1 MAGTFTQA
9 DTPLSA
15 GEPGCSIHSASGPLL
30 PLPTCPDAAF
40 TARELPRGRRR
51 SLRIPPRVRN
61 RPKLFRLPRVTREKW
76 AAPAL
81 VLTGIV
87 ALYADTLT
95 AGFINDDYLFLEQ
108 TRRYGLWGSLWN
120 GSGLANFFRP
130 LSREVWF
137 GVLTPLS
144 GGEPFLFHLAQL
156 ALFVLALVL
165 LVDLVSVFVP
175 RRGPA
180 QLVAPPVL
188 AGVTWFALLPFQRVS
203 LTWVSCSQD
212 LLALVLVLASVAW
225 FRRGR
230 ILPALLAY
238 TAATL
243 AKETALALPLALFVW
258 AWRVEGASPR
268 AALRRVAPFA
278 LAALPWAAGEGFM
291 RQHAPVAAP
300 LRFQPD
306 HLAAAFVHMAQ
317 SLAGI
322 EHAAGWLGSW
332 TAARP
337 SALAF
342 ALLAVAA
349 RWLPERAERTPAPAP
364 SPDPARGAVPFALA
378 WIGAFTLPVWPVC
391 YQWSSYYYTLAAVG
405 GALLV
410 AVLLSA
416 RIARW
421 SWIALAGALV
431 WWHAAGADSPA
442 FGIEQNA
449 WLGTSHFTPFYLER
463 AAGLSKQLRASL
475 TRTIPKVGQGT
486 RFFFASIPSWAG
498 FQTGNG
504 PNIRQ
509 LYHDDTIES
518 YFYSQF
524 AESTADRRPC
534 EFMFWNGADFDRL
547 HTLTTDPF
555 FQVGTD
561 LLLLEKPAGASWA
574 FRRGLETG
582 GARVDHLYWLGWAL
596 LWDGQR
602 DAAERAWQEWGAHD
616 DTSARVLWL
625 RKAKG
630 SLEDKDT
637 LTARRQLVEAV
648 RCGIG
653 HPEAHAMLGLLLS
666 RINVK
671 YALLETR
678 VAAELNPRDWL
689 ARRDLVSG
697 LVSVQLD
704 DPARRQL
711 EQLKTLLPD
720 WRRDT
725 VAVRLDGMLAAR
737 GAPAGG
743 VAVFG
748 PGGLR

>member
-1 MAGTFTQA
+1 
-9 DTPLSA
+9 
-15 GEPGCSIHSASGPLL
+15 
-30 PLPTCPDAAF
+30 
-40 TARELPRGRRR
+40 
-51 SLRIPPRVRN
+51 V
-61 RPKLFRLPRVTREKW
+61 
-76 AAPAL
+76 
-81 VLTGIV
+81 
-87 ALYADTLT
+87 
-95 AGFINDDYLFLEQ
+95 
-108 TRRYGLWGSLWN
+108 
-120 GSGLANFFRP
+120 
-130 LSREVWF
+130 
-137 GVLTPLS
+137 
-144 GGEPFLFHLAQL
+144 
-156 ALFVLALVL
+156 
-165 LVDLVSVFVP
+165 
-175 RRGPA
+175 
-180 QLVAPPVL
+180 
-188 AGVTWFALLPFQRVS
+188 
-203 LTWVSCSQD
+203 
-212 LLALVLVLASVAW
+212 
-225 FRRGR
+225 
-230 ILPALLAY
+230 
-238 TAATL
+238 
-243 AKETALALPLALFVW
+243 
-258 AWRVEGASPR
+258 
-268 AALRRVAPFA
+268 
-278 LAALPWAAGEGFM
+278 AALPWAAGEWFM
-291 RQHAPVAAP
+291 RRHAPVAAP
-300 LRFQPD
+300 LRFRPD

-332 TAARP
+332 AAARP
-337 SALAF
+337 SAVAF
-342 ALLAVAA
+342 GLLALAA
-349 RWLPERAERTPAPAP
+349 RWLPDRAEAAPAAEPPAP
-364 SPDPARGAVPFALA
+364 PAAHRGAIAFAFA
-378 WIGAFTLPVWPVC
+378 WIGAFTMPVWPVC

-410 AVLLSA
+410 AVLAS

-421 SWIALAGALV
+421 SWIALAGVLV
-431 WWHAAGADSPA
+431 WWHAAGAGSPA

-463 AAGLSKQLRASL
+463 AAALSRQLRTSL
-475 TRTIPKVGQGT
+475 TRSIPKVGTGT

-534 EFMFWNGADFDRL
+534 EFMFWNGAEFDRL
-547 HTLTTDPF
+547 HTMTSDPF

-561 LLLLEKPAGASWA
+561 LLLLEKPAGGAWA

-582 GARVDHLYWLGWAL
+582 GARVDNLYWLGWAL

-602 DAAERAWQEWGAHD
+602 GAAEHAWQEWGAHD
-616 DTSARVLWL
+616 DTTARVLWL

-630 SLEDKDT
+630 SLEDRDT

-653 HPEAHAMLGLLLS
+653 HPEAHAMLGLLLA
-666 RINVK
+666 RVNVK

-704 DPARRQL
+704 ELAARQL
-711 EQLKTLLPD
+711 ATLKSLLPD

-725 VAVRLDGMLAAR
+725 VAVSLVETLAAR
-737 GAPAGG
+737 RAPASS

>member
-1 MAGTFTQA
+1 M
-9 DTPLSA
+9 
-15 GEPGCSIHSASGPLL
+15 
-30 PLPTCPDAAF
+30 
-40 TARELPRGRRR
+40 
-51 SLRIPPRVRN
+51 
-61 RPKLFRLPRVTREKW
+61 KLDRKTKW
-76 AAPAL
+76 AFPGL
-81 VLTGIV
+81 VLAGIV
-87 ALYADTLT
+87 ALYANTLS

-137 GVLTPLS
+137 GILAPIS
-144 GGEPFLFHLAQL
+144 GGEPFAFHAAQI
-156 ALFVLALVL
+156 ALFVLALAL
-165 LVDLVSVFVP
+165 LADLVSVLVP
-175 RRGPA
+175 KRDAAP
-180 QLVAPPVL
+180 LVAPAVL
-188 AGVTWFALLPFQRVS
+188 AGVTWYALLPFQRVN

-212 LLALVLVLASVAW
+212 LIALVLALASMAW

-230 ILPALLAY
+230 LVPALLAY
-238 TAATL
+238 AAATL
-243 AKETALALPLALFVW
+243 AKETALALPIALFVW
-258 AWRVEGASPR
+258 VWKVEGAEPR
-268 AALRRVAPFA
+268 AALRRVTPFA
-278 LAALPWAAGEGFM
+278 LASLPWAAGEWFM
-291 RQHAPVAAP
+291 REHAPVAAP

-317 SLAGI
+317 SLAGV
-322 EHAAGWLGSW
+322 EHASGWLASW

-349 RWLPERAERTPAPAP
+349 AWLPDRAEPAAAKAPAP
-364 SPDPARGAVPFALA
+364 RGAIPFALA

-391 YQWSSYYYTLAAVG
+391 YQWSSYYYTLAAAG

-410 AVLLSA
+410 ALVA
-416 RIARW
+416 HRIARW
-421 SWIALAGALV
+421 SWIALAGALL
-431 WWHAAGADSPA
+431 WWHAAGAGAPA

-463 AAGLSKQLRASL
+463 AAGLSRQLRTSL
-475 TRTIPKVGQGT
+475 TRSMPRVPTGT

-524 AESTADRRPC
+524 AESTAGRQPA

-547 HTLTTDPF
+547 HLMTNDPF

-561 LLLLEKPAGASWA
+561 LLLLEKPAGAAWA

-582 GARVDHLYWLGWAL
+582 GERVDNLYWLGWAL
-596 LWDGQR
+596 LWDHQR
-602 DAAERAWQEWGAHD
+602 AAAERAWKQWGAVD
-616 DTSARVLWL
+616 DTPARVLWL

-630 SLEDKDT
+630 ALEDRDT
-637 LTARRQLVEAV
+637 LAARRQLVEAV

-653 HPEAHAMLGLLLS
+653 HPEAHAMLGLLLA

-678 VAAELNPRDWL
+678 VAAELNPGDWL

-704 DPARRQL
+704 EPAARQL
-711 EQLKTLLPD
+711 AELKKLLPD
-720 WRRDT
+720 WRSDSE
-725 VAVRLDGMLAAR
+725 AVRLDEMLAAR
-737 GAPAGG
+737 SAPKSG

>member
-1 MAGTFTQA
+1 MQ
-9 DTPLSA
+9 DRNQRK
-15 GEPGCSIHSASGPLL
+15 
-30 PLPTCPDAAF
+30 
-40 TARELPRGRRR
+40 REKF
-51 SLRIPPRVRN
+51 S
-61 RPKLFRLPRVTREKW
+61 RLPRVKIDKRGWQAT
-76 AAPAL
+76 AL
-81 VLTGIV
+81 VLAGIV
-87 ALYADTLT
+87 ALYGNTLT

-108 TRRYGLWGSLWN
+108 TRRYGLLGSFTH

-137 GVLTPLS
+137 GLLAPVS
-144 GGEPFLFHLAQL
+144 GGEPFVFHLAQL

-165 LVDLVSVFVP
+165 LADLLSVFVP
-175 RRGPA
+175 RRSPET
-180 QLVAPPVL
+180 LVAPAVL
-188 AGVTWFALLPFQRVS
+188 AGVTWYALLPFQRVS

-230 ILPALLAY
+230 LVPALLAY
-238 TAATL
+238 AAATL
-243 AKETALALPLALFVW
+243 AKETAIALPIALYAW
-258 AWRVEGASPR
+258 ALCVDGAPPRV
-268 AALRRVAPFA
+268 ALERVAPFA
-278 LAALPWAAGEGFM
+278 LAALPWAAGEWWM

-300 LRFQPD
+300 LRFRID

-317 SLAGI
+317 SFAGI
-322 EHAAGWLGSW
+322 EHAAGWLASW
-332 TAARP
+332 TNARP

-349 RWLPERAERTPAPAP
+349 YWLPDRAEVASTPTP
-364 SPDPARGAVPFALA
+364 RGAIAFALA

-391 YQWSSYYYTLAAVG
+391 YQWSSYYYTLAAAG

-410 AVLLSA
+410 TQLAS

-431 WWHAAGADSPA
+431 WWHAAGAGTPA
-442 FGIEQNA
+442 FGIEQDA

-463 AAGLSKQLRASL
+463 AAALSGQLRTSL
-475 TRTIPKVGQGT
+475 QRSLPKVVTGT

-509 LYHDDTIES
+509 LYHDDSLES

-524 AESTADRRPC
+524 AESTAARQPC
-534 EFMFWNGADFDRL
+534 EFLFWSGTTFERL
-547 HTLTTDPF
+547 HTVTDDPF

-561 LLLLEKPAGASWA
+561 LLLLEKPAGAAWA
-574 FRRGLETG
+574 FRRGLDAG
-582 GARVDHLYWLGWAL
+582 GARIDHLYWLGWAL

-602 DAAERAWQEWGAHD
+602 GPAERAWKEWGAHD
-616 DTSARVLWL
+616 DTTARVLWL

-630 SLEDKDT
+630 SLEDHDT

-653 HPEAHAMLGLLLS
+653 HPEAHAMLGLLLT
-666 RINVK
+666 RVNAK

-689 ARRDLVSG
+689 ARRDLVAG
-697 LVSVQLD
+697 LVAVQLD
-704 DPARRQL
+704 EPAARQL
-711 EQLKTLLPD
+711 EALKQLLPD
-720 WRRDT
+720 WRRDA
-725 VAVRLDGMLAAR
+725 VAVRLDSTLAAR
-737 GAPAGG
+737 HAPASG
-743 VAVFG
+743 VAVFA
-748 PGGLR
+748 PGVLR

>member
-1 MAGTFTQA
+1 MK
-9 DTPLSA
+9 L
-15 GEPGCSIHSASGPLL
+15 
-30 PLPTCPDAAF
+30 DAK
-40 TARELPRGRRR
+40 T
-51 SLRIPPRVRN
+51 
-61 RPKLFRLPRVTREKW
+61 KW
-76 AAPAL
+76 AFPGL
-81 VLTGIV
+81 VLAGVI
-87 ALYADTLT
+87 ALYANTLT

-137 GVLTPLS
+137 GILAPLS
-144 GGEPFLFHLAQL
+144 GGEPFVFHVAQL
-156 ALFVLALVL
+156 ALFVVALALL
-165 LVDLVSVFVP
+165 ADLISAFVP
-175 RRGPA
+175 KRDDA
-180 QLVAPPVL
+180 QLVAPAAL
-188 AGVTWFALLPFQRVS
+188 AGVTWYALLPFQRVN

-212 LLALVLVLASVAW
+212 LIALVLVLASMAW

-230 ILPALLAY
+230 LVPAVLAY
-238 TAATL
+238 VAATL
-243 AKETALALPLALFVW
+243 AKETALALPVALFVW
-258 AWRVEGASPR
+258 ALRVEGAKPGQ
-268 AALRRVAPFA
+268 ALRRVTPFA
-278 LAALPWAAGEGFM
+278 LATLPWAAGEWLM

-300 LRFQPD
+300 LRFQPG

-317 SLAGI
+317 SLAGV
-322 EHAAGWLGSW
+322 EHASGWLGSW

-349 RWLPERAERTPAPAP
+349 RWLP
-364 SPDPARGAVPFALA
+364 
-378 WIGAFTLPVWPVC
+378 VWPVC
-391 YQWSSYYYTLAAVG
+391 YQWSSYYYTLAAAG

-410 AVLLSA
+410 ALIA
-416 RIARW
+416 HRIARW

-431 WWHAAGADSPA
+431 WWHAAGAGAPA

-524 AESTADRRPC
+524 AESTADRKPC

-625 RKAKG
+625 RTAKG

-704 DPARRQL
+704 EPAARQL
-711 EQLKTLLPD
+711 AALKTLLPD
-720 WRRDT
+720 WRSDS
-725 VAVRLDGMLAAR
+725 VAVRLDAMLAAR
-737 GAPAGG
+737 STPKSG

>member
-1 MAGTFTQA
+1 MR
-9 DTPLSA
+9 D
-15 GEPGCSIHSASGPLL
+15 
-30 PLPTCPDAAF
+30 
-40 TARELPRGRRR
+40 
-51 SLRIPPRVRN
+51 
-61 RPKLFRLPRVTREKW
+61 KW

-81 VLTGIV
+81 VIAGIV
-87 ALYADTLT
+87 ALYATTLT

-108 TRRYGLWGSLWN
+108 TRRHGLWGALTHA
-120 GSGLANFFRP
+120 SGLANYFRP

-137 GVLTPLS
+137 ALLSPLA
-144 GGEPFLFHLAQL
+144 GGEPLLFHVAQL
-156 ALFVLALVL
+156 VVFVAALVL
-165 LVDLVSVFVP
+165 LADLLSAFVP
-175 RRGPA
+175 APERT
-180 QLVAPPVL
+180 VAPPVL
-188 AGVTWFALLPFQRVS
+188 AGVAWFALLPFQRVN

-212 LLALVLVLASVAW
+212 LLALVGVLAAVAW

-230 ILPALLAY
+230 IVPALLAY
-238 TAATL
+238 AAATL
-243 AKETALALPLALFVW
+243 AKESALPLPVALFVW
-258 AWRVEGASPR
+258 AWRVDGASPR
-268 AALRRVAPFA
+268 DALRRVAPFA
-278 LAALPWAAGEGFM
+278 LAALPWAAGEWWL
-291 RQHAPVAAP
+291 RLHAIAPAP
-300 LRFQPD
+300 LEFRAD
-306 HLAAAFVHMAQ
+306 HLAATFVHMAQ
-317 SLAGI
+317 SLAGV
-322 EHAAGWLGSW
+322 EHASGWMGSW

-349 RWLPERAERTPAPAP
+349 RWLPDRAAATFAAARHTPG
-364 SPDPARGAVPFALA
+364 RGGAIPFALA
-378 WIGAFTLPVWPVC
+378 WLGAFTVPVWPVV
-391 YQWSSYYYTLAAVG
+391 YLWSSYYYTLAAVG

-410 AVLLSA
+410 TLLAA

-431 WWHAAGADSPA
+431 WWHAAGVSAPA
-442 FGIEQNA
+442 FGLDKDP

-463 AAGLSKQLRASL
+463 AAALSKQLRASL
-475 TRTIPKVGQGT
+475 TRSLPRVATGT

-509 LYHDDTIES
+509 LYRDDSIES
-518 YFYSQF
+518 YFYSEF
-524 AESTADRRPC
+524 AETTAARQPC
-534 EFMFWNGADFDRL
+534 EFLFWNGGDFERL
-547 HTLTTDPF
+547 HTITNDPF

-561 LLLLEKPAGASWA
+561 LLLLERPAGAAWA
-574 FRRGLETG
+574 FRRGLDAG
-582 GARVDHLYWLGWAL
+582 GTRVDHLYWLGWAL
-596 LWDGQR
+596 LWDGKR
-602 DAAERAWQEWGAHD
+602 ELAERAWSEWGAHD

-630 SLEDKDT
+630 SLEDRDT

-653 HPEAHAMLGLLLS
+653 HPEAHAMLGLLLA
-666 RINVK
+666 RVNVK

-697 LVSVQLD
+697 LLAVQLD
-704 DPARRQL
+704 EPAARQL
-711 EQLKTLLPD
+711 TQLKAILPD

-725 VAVRLDGMLAAR
+725 VAVRLAETLAAR
-737 GAPAGG
+737 RAPAR

>member
-1 MAGTFTQA
+1 
-9 DTPLSA
+9 
-15 GEPGCSIHSASGPLL
+15 
-30 PLPTCPDAAF
+30 
-40 TARELPRGRRR
+40 
-51 SLRIPPRVRN
+51 
-61 RPKLFRLPRVTREKW
+61 
-76 AAPAL
+76 
-81 VLTGIV
+81 
-87 ALYADTLT
+87 
-95 AGFINDDYLFLEQ
+95 
-108 TRRYGLWGSLWN
+108 
-120 GSGLANFFRP
+120 
-130 LSREVWF
+130 
-137 GVLTPLS
+137 
-144 GGEPFLFHLAQL
+144 
-156 ALFVLALVL
+156 
-165 LVDLVSVFVP
+165 
-175 RRGPA
+175 
-180 QLVAPPVL
+180 
-188 AGVTWFALLPFQRVS
+188 
-203 LTWVSCSQD
+203 
-212 LLALVLVLASVAW
+212 
-225 FRRGR
+225 
-230 ILPALLAY
+230 
-238 TAATL
+238 
-243 AKETALALPLALFVW
+243 
-258 AWRVEGASPR
+258 
-268 AALRRVAPFA
+268 
-278 LAALPWAAGEGFM
+278 
-291 RQHAPVAAP
+291 
-300 LRFQPD
+300 
-306 HLAAAFVHMAQ
+306 MAQ

-332 TAARP
+332 AVARP
-337 SALAF
+337 SAVAF
-342 ALLAVAA
+342 GLLALAA
-349 RWLPERAERTPAPAP
+349 RWLPDRAEAAPAAEL
-364 SPDPARGAVPFALA
+364 PARPAAHRGAIAFALA

-410 AVLLSA
+410 AVLAS

-421 SWIALAGALV
+421 SWIALAGVLV
-431 WWHAAGADSPA
+431 WWHAAGAGSPA

-463 AAGLSKQLRASL
+463 AAALSRQLRTSL
-475 TRTIPKVGQGT
+475 TRSIPKVGTGT

-534 EFMFWNGADFDRL
+534 EFMFWNGAAFDRL
-547 HTLTTDPF
+547 HTMTSDPF

-561 LLLLEKPAGASWA
+561 LLLLEKPAGAAWA

-582 GARVDHLYWLGWAL
+582 GARVDNLYWLGWAL

-602 DAAERAWQEWGAHD
+602 GAAEHAWQEWGARD
-616 DTSARVLWL
+616 DTTARVLWL

-630 SLEDKDT
+630 SLEDRDT

-653 HPEAHAMLGLLLS
+653 HPEAHAMLGLLLA
-666 RINVK
+666 RVNVK

-678 VAAELNPRDWL
+678 VATELNPRDWL

-704 DPARRQL
+704 EPAARQL
-711 EQLKTLLPD
+711 ATLKSLLPD

-725 VAVRLDGMLAAR
+725 VAVRLDEMLAAR
-737 GAPAGG
+737 RAPASS

>member
-1 MAGTFTQA
+1 
-9 DTPLSA
+9 
-15 GEPGCSIHSASGPLL
+15 
-30 PLPTCPDAAF
+30 
-40 TARELPRGRRR
+40 
-51 SLRIPPRVRN
+51 
-61 RPKLFRLPRVTREKW
+61 LPRVKIDKRGW
-76 AAPAL
+76 QASAL
-81 VLTGIV
+81 VLAGIV
-87 ALYADTLT
+87 ALYGNTLT

-108 TRRYGLWGSLWN
+108 TRRFGLLGSLTH

-137 GVLTPLS
+137 GLLTPVS
-144 GGEPFLFHLAQL
+144 GGEPFVFHVAQL
-156 ALFVLALVL
+156 LLFVAALVL
-165 LVDLVSVFVP
+165 LVDLVAVFVP
-175 RRGPA
+175 RRDPQA
-180 QLVAPPVL
+180 LVAPAVL
-188 AGVTWFALLPFQRVS
+188 AGVAWYALLPFQRVS

-212 LLALVLVLASVAW
+212 LLALVLVLASVAC

-230 ILPALLAY
+230 LAPALLAY
-238 TAATL
+238 VAATL
-243 AKETALALPLALFVW
+243 AKETALALPLALYAW
-258 AWRVEGASPR
+258 GWRVEGASPR
-268 AALRRVAPFA
+268 VALRRVAPFA
-278 LAALPWAAGEGFM
+278 LAALPWAAGEWLM
-291 RQHAPVAAP
+291 RQRAPEAAP
-300 LRFQPD
+300 LVFHAS
-306 HLAAAFVHMAQ
+306 HLVATYLHLTQ
-317 SLAGI
+317 SLLGV
-322 EHAAGWLGSW
+322 EHASGWLASW
-332 TAARP
+332 TIARP
-337 SALAF
+337 SAVAF

-349 RWLPERAERTPAPAP
+349 YWLPDKADPAPAP
-364 SPDPARGAVPFALA
+364 APATPRGAIAFALA

-410 AVLLSA
+410 ALLAA

-431 WWHAAGADSPA
+431 WWHAAGAGAPA
-442 FGIEQNA
+442 FGTRQDP

-463 AAGLSKQLRASL
+463 AAALSKQLRASL
-475 TRTIPKVGQGT
+475 TRSLPKVVTGT

-509 LYHDDTIES
+509 LYHDDSLES

-524 AESTADRRPC
+524 DEKTAARQPC
-534 EFMFWNGADFDRL
+534 EFLFWSGTDFERL
-547 HTLTTDPF
+547 HTVTDDPF

-561 LLLLEKPAGASWA
+561 LLLLEKPAGAAWA
-574 FRRGLETG
+574 FRRGLDAG

-602 DAAERAWQEWGAHD
+602 APAERAWKEWGAHD

-630 SLEDKDT
+630 SLEDRDT

-653 HPEAHAMLGLLLS
+653 HPEAHAMLGLLLG
-666 RINVK
+666 RVNVK

-689 ARRDLVSG
+689 ARRDLVAG
-697 LVSVQLD
+697 LVAVQLD
-704 DPARRQL
+704 DPAARQL
-711 EQLKTLLPD
+711 EELKKLLPD

-725 VAVRLDGMLAAR
+725 VAVRLDATLAAR
-737 GAPAGG
+737 HAPAGG

-748 PGGLR
+748 PGTLR